1 VYNIEIEGKN
11 LKQSKLATLLL
22 GLFLFSSCNG
32 ASSSIAVQQ
41 KAASV
46 AWINSTPSDNSSY
59 YYGVGEGKTL
69 TDAKNNAL
77 ADISS
82 RISVSVNA
90 TFSSSLSA
98 SRIGNDEEIAS
109 KVKQDVVTKAK
120 EIEYSNVEIQE
131 SSNDGTTWHVLVQVD
146 RNLLAQSYIDKLTK
160 VDNQLQNE
168 WDIFSS
174 ASMFEKLK
182 LSNGINALLSQ
193 TDTIFP
199 ILKTIKPSFDDA
211 KYSNR
216 YTMYTKEIRD
226 AQNKLVFSIKAD
238 QNSETL
244 ASLLHAQL
252 SNANYKFSDTAYNV
266 LIKIKT
272 SATQQKI
279 DSANPQFANM
289 IWALR
294 TTTIEAY
301 NKAGTRVS
309 NAVIKTKSGSPEG
322 FNDAVARTKKYEE
335 IITRDGIISFITN
348 GNQKK

>member
-1 VYNIEIEGKN
+1 M
-11 LKQSKLATLLL
+11 KQTKIATLLL
-22 GLFLFSSCNG
+22 SLFLFSSCNG
-32 ASSSIAVQQ
+32 ASSSVAVQLQ
-41 KAASV
+41 AASA
-46 AWINSTPSDNSSY
+46 AWTNETPSDSSSY

-77 ADISS
+77 VDISS

-90 TFSSSLSA
+90 TFSSSVSA
-98 SRIGNDEEIAS
+98 SRIADNEEVAS
-109 KVKQDVVTKAK
+109 RVKQEVTTKAK
-120 EIEYSNVEIQE
+120 EIEYSNVEIQQ
-131 SSNDGTTWHVLVQVD
+131 SSQEGDTWHVLVQVD

-160 VDNQLQNE
+160 IDNQLQNE
-168 WDIFSS
+168 WEIFTS

-182 LSNGINALLSQ
+182 LSNGINTLLGQ

-199 ILKTIKPSFDDA
+199 LLKTIKPSFNDA
-211 KYSNR
+211 QYASR
-216 YTMYTKEIRD
+216 YTTYTKEIRD
-226 AQNKLVFSIKAD
+226 AQNKLIFSIQAD
-238 QNSETL
+238 KNSQTL
-244 ASLLHAQL
+244 ATLLQAQL

-266 LIKIKT
+266 LLKIKT

-289 IWALR
+289 TWALR

-309 NAVIKTKSGSPEG
+309 NAVVKTKSGSPEG
-322 FNDAVARTKKYEE
+322 FDDAVNRTKKYEE

>member
-1 VYNIEIEGKN
+1 M
-11 LKQSKLATLLL
+11 KQTKLATLVL

-32 ASSSIAVQQ
+32 ASPSPNVQQ
-41 KAASV
+41 KAANA
-46 AWINSTPSDNSSY
+46 AWVNSIPADNSSY
-59 YYGVGEGKTL
+59 YYAVAEGKTL

-82 RISVSVNA
+82 RISISVNA
-90 TFSSSLSA
+90 TFSSSVSA
-98 SRIGNDEEIAS
+98 SRIGDDEEVAS
-109 KVKQDVVTKAK
+109 KVKQEVLTKAK

-131 SSNDGTTWHVLVQVD
+131 SANDGDKWQVLIQVD
-146 RNLLAQSYIDKLTK
+146 RNLLAQTYSDKLTK
-160 VDNQLQNE
+160 IDNQLQNE
-168 WDIFSS
+168 WEIFSS

-182 LSNGINALLSQ
+182 LSNGINTLLGQ
-193 TDTIFP
+193 TDAIFP
-199 ILKTIKPSFDDA
+199 LLKTIQPSFNDA
-211 KYSNR
+211 KYASR
-216 YTMYTKEIRD
+216 YAMYTKEMRD
-226 AQNKLVFSIKAD
+226 AQNKLIFRIQAD
-238 QNSETL
+238 KNS
-244 ASLLHAQL
+244 ASLATLLQSQL

-279 DSANPQFANM
+279 ASANPQFASM

-309 NAVIKTKSGSPEG
+309 NAVVKTKSGSPEG
-322 FNDAVARTKKYEE
+322 FDDAVTRTKKYEE

>member
-1 VYNIEIEGKN
+1 M
-11 LKQSKLATLLL
+11 KQSKLAILLL

-32 ASSSIAVQQ
+32 ASNSVAIQQ
-41 KAASV
+41 KAASA

-77 ADISS
+77 ADVSS
-82 RISVSVNA
+82 RISISVNA
-90 TFSSSLSA
+90 TFSSSVSA
-98 SRIGNDEEIAS
+98 SRIGDDEEVAS
-109 KVKQDVVTKAK
+109 KIKQDVTTKAK
-120 EIEYSNVEIQE
+120 EIEYSNVDIKE
-131 SSNDGTTWHVLVQVD
+131 SSNDGEKWHVLVEVD
-146 RNLLAQSYIDKLTK
+146 RNLLAQTYIEKLTK
-160 VDNQLQNE
+160 IDNQLQNE
-168 WDIFSS
+168 FDIFSS

-182 LSNGINALLSQ
+182 LSSGINTLLSQ
-193 TDTIFP
+193 NDTVFP
-199 ILKTIKPSFDDA
+199 LLKTIQPSFDDA
-211 KYSNR
+211 KYANR

-226 AQNKLVFSIKAD
+226 AQNKLVFNIQAD
-238 QNSETL
+238 KNSETL
-244 ASLLHAQL
+244 ATLLQSQL
-252 SNANYKFSDTAYNV
+252 SNANYKFSESAYNV

-309 NAVIKTKSGSPEG
+309 NAVVKTKSGSPEG
-322 FNDAVARTKKYEE
+322 FEDAVARTKKYEE

>member
-1 VYNIEIEGKN
+1 M
-11 LKQSKLATLLL
+11 KQSKLAILLL

-32 ASSSIAVQQ
+32 ASSSVSGQQ
-41 KAASV
+41 KAASA

-59 YYGVGEGKTL
+59 YYGVGEGKTI

-90 TFSSSLSA
+90 TFSSSVSA
-98 SRIGNDEEIAS
+98 SRIGDNEEVAS
-109 KVKQDVVTKAK
+109 KVKQDVTTKAK

-131 SSNDGTTWHVLVQVD
+131 SSNDGEKWHVLIQID
-146 RNLLAQSYIDKLTK
+146 RNLLAQTYIEKLTK
-160 VDNQLQNE
+160 IDNQLQNE
-168 WDIFSS
+168 FDIFSS
-174 ASMFEKLK
+174 ASIFEKLK

-199 ILKTIKPSFDDA
+199 LLKTIQPSFNDG
-211 KYSNR
+211 KYSSR
-216 YTMYTKEIRD
+216 YTMYTNEIRD
-226 AQNKLVFSIKAD
+226 AQNKLVFNIQAD
-238 QNSETL
+238 KNSETL
-244 ASLLHAQL
+244 ATLLQSQL
-252 SNANYKFSDTAYNV
+252 SNANYKFSESAYNV

-309 NAVIKTKSGSPEG
+309 NAVVKTKSGSPEG
-322 FNDAVARTKKYEE
+322 FEDAVARTKKYEE